1 MTTKKQKRIQQD
13 IMSPDQLRQLYI
25 IRQSQMERSLEFF
38 KMRGIKPTLL
48 ELALTAE
55 HLTHFVLHGIES
67 DFVQASNRMEVHF
80 NEEREIEIKEPNV

>member
-1 MTTKKQKRIQQD
+1 MATKQKRIQQD
-13 IMSPDQLRQLYI
+13 TMTAEQLRQLYI
-25 IRQSQMERSLEFF
+25 IRQSQIERTIEYY

-55 HLTHFVLHGIES
+55 HLTYYVHFGIDS

-80 NEEREIEIKEPNV
+80 TDGELQVKERE